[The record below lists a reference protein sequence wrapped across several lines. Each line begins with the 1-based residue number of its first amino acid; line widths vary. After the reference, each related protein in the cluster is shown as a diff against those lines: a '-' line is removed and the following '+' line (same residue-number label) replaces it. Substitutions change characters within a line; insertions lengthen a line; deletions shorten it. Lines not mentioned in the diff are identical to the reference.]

1 MDMRTPFTSG
11 AREKMKLV
19 MVGNGMAGV
28 RAIEELLKLA
38 PDLYD
43 ITVFGAEPHPNY
55 NRILLSPVLA
65 GEQTLEE
72 IVLND
77 WAWYTDNN
85 ITLHAGC
92 KVTQV
97 DRVKRVVIAQ
107 NAAGETVST
116 PYDRLVIAT
125 GSNPFILPLPG
136 KDLQGVLAYR
146 DIADTQAMIDAAA
159 QFKHAVV
166 IGGGLLGLEAANGLM
181 KRGMQVTVVHVG
193 DWLMERQLDK
203 VAAQMLQ
210 ASLEA
215 RGMQFR
221 MSAQTAALVGNDSG
235 RVSQVEFKDGSHVP
249 ADLVVMAVGIRPNT
263 ALAESMGLHV
273 NRGIVVSDTLQTVTD
288 PRIWA
293 VGECAA
299 HRGIAYGLVAPLFE
313 QGKVLANHLAEF
325 GIGRYLGSQ
334 TSTKLKVTGIDLFS
348 AGDFMGKASG
358 RPEDEECEE
367 IVMSDPA
374 GGVYK
379 KLVLR
384 GDQLVGACLYGDT
397 VDGSWYFKLLR
408 DGRNVADIREK
419 LMFGESN
426 IGDVGHQGQSKAA
439 AMADTDEVCG
449 CNGVTKGAIC
459 KAIKDKGLFTLDEVR
474 KQTKASASC
483 GSCTGLVE
491 QILMFTAGGDYSA
504 TPKLKP
510 MCGCTEHGHQAVRD
524 TIRAQKL
531 LTVGGVFKFMN
542 WRTPNGCASCRPA
555 VNYYLI
561 STWPKEAQDDPQSR
575 FINERSHA
583 NIQKDGTYSVIPR
596 MWAGETTAAE
606 LRRIADVVDKY
617 QIPTVKVT
625 GGQRIDLLGVKK
637 EDLVDVW
644 KDIGMPCGHAYAKA
658 LRTVKTCVG
667 SEWCRM
673 GTQDSTQMGK
683 DLEKAMW
690 RMYAPHKVKFA
701 VSGCPRNCAEAGIK
715 DVGIIGVDSG
725 WEMYVGGNGGIKTEV
740 AHFFTKLKTAEEVL
754 EYTGAFMQLYRE
766 EGWYLE
772 RTVHYINRVG
782 LDYVK
787 KKILE
792 DAPLRQ
798 SLWAQLQA
806 ALDGEPDPWFEL
818 QEAKVD
824 TRQFVP
830 ITTA

>member
-1 MDMRTPFTSG
+1 
-11 AREKMKLV
+11 MKLV

-510 MCGCTEHGHQAVRD
+510 MCGCTEHGHQVVRD